1 MFKLEIKTDNAAFTD
16 DRNEEIAR
24 ILIEVARKLRNGEE
38 YGSCMDYNGN
48 KAGTFEIE
56 ED

>member
-1 MFKLEIKTDNAAFTD
+1 MFKLTIETDNAAFTD

-38 YGSCMDYNGN
+38 YGACMDYNGN
-48 KAGTFEIE
+48 KVGTFDIE
-56 ED
+56 EN